1 MLAESTLFN
10 KLYMYLIS
18 QNPMAIARGKEVW
31 EGRYFIMDTYDSQC
45 HEVLLVRKNEKMDIK
60 QTTRRVSPSGSK
72 RPNDL
77 GISTDD

>member
-1 MLAESTLFN
+1 
-10 KLYMYLIS
+10 
-18 QNPMAIARGKEVW
+18 MAIARGKEVW

-60 QTTRRVSPSGSK
+60 QTTRTVSPSGSK

-77 GISTDD
+77 GISTDDWSVLMICTTHRGQIKHLKA